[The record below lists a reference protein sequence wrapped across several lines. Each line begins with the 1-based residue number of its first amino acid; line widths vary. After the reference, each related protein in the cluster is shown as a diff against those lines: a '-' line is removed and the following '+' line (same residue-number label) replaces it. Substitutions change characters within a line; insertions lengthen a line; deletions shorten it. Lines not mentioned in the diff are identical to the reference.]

1 MNALETGLFNALTG
15 NVPLITA
22 LGSAA
27 VYNQHA
33 PQTTARPYVVFN
45 HTGGGHE
52 NVTPS
57 DTQNHLYLVKV
68 VADGLKQAGTID
80 DLVTTALHQA
90 TLTVAGYTNFYTA
103 RETEIGFTETL
114 ADGSAVYHRG
124 AMYRI
129 RIDD

>member
-1 MNALETGLFNALTG
+1 MNALETGLYNILANNAPLT
-15 NVPLITA
+15 TA

-27 VYNQHA
+27 IYNQHA
-33 PQTTARPYVVFN
+33 PQGTARPYVIFN
-45 HTGGGHE
+45 HAGGGHE
-52 NVTPS
+52 NRTPS
-57 DTQNHLYLVKV
+57 DTQNHIYLVKV

-103 RETEIGFTETL
+103 RETEAAFTETP
-114 ADGSAVYHRG
+114 ADGAPIYHRG
-124 AMYRI
+124 AYYRI